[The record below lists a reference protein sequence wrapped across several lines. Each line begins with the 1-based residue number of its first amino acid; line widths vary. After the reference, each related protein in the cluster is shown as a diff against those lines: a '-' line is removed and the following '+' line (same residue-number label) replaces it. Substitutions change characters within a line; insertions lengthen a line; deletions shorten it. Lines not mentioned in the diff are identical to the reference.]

1 MTNLQPESVSR
12 ETLMS
17 KYFPGQEDA
26 IRAYAEFLTT
36 AGIERGLI
44 GPREGERIWE
54 RHIFNCL
61 PVTQL
66 LPQGASLFDIG
77 SGAGLPGIVIALARP
92 DLKVTLIEP
101 LERRVEFL
109 NEAVAA
115 IAAGGVEIEV
125 IRGRAQDVKK
135 SADFVTARAVAPMEK
150 LKKMSWH
157 MVKTGGSLLAM
168 KGESAAN
175 EMVGIKGAE
184 LHEIKLE
191 GIELGRVI
199 SVRKGSLISAE
210 ISAWLIH
217 VKQAIARARQ
227 RSSASGG

>member
-1 MTNLQPESVSR
+1 MAEAVSR
-12 ETLMS
+12 ETLIER
-17 KYFPGQEDA
+17 YFPSSKAE
-26 IRAYAEFLTT
+26 ILAYADFLIT

-44 GPREGERIWE
+44 GPREGERIWD

-66 LPQGASLFDIG
+66 LPEGASLFDIG

-109 NEAVAA
+109 REAT
-115 IAAGGVEIEV
+115 AGTSIEV
-125 IRGRAQDVKK
+125 IRGRAQDVKQ
-135 SADFVTARAVAPMEK
+135 SADFVTARAVAPLEK

-168 KGESAAN
+168 KGESAAA
-175 EMVGIKGAE
+175 EMEGVKGAT
-184 LHEIKLE
+184 LHEITLD
-191 GIELGRVI
+191 GIELGRIVAI
-199 SVRKGSLISAE
+199 KKGA
-210 ISAWLIH
+210 
-217 VKQAIARARQ
+217 
-227 RSSASGG
+227 

>member
-1 MTNLQPESVSR
+1 MENLQPELVPR
-12 ETLMS
+12 ETLIA
-17 KYFPGQEDA
+17 KYFPGQEGSIQA
-26 IRAYAEFLTT
+26 FAEFLTS

-44 GPREGERIWE
+44 GPREGERIWD

-66 LPQGASLFDIG
+66 LPNGASLFDIG

-92 DLKVTLIEP
+92 DLQVTLIEP

-115 IAAGGVEIEV
+115 IPGLVFPIQV

-135 SADFVTARAVAPMEK
+135 SADFVTARAVAPLEK

-168 KGESAAN
+168 KGESAAT
-175 EMVGIKGAE
+175 EMVGVKGAE
-184 LHEIKLE
+184 LHEIKLD
-191 GIELGRVI
+191 GIELGRII
-199 SVRKGSLISAE
+199 SIRKGA
-210 ISAWLIH
+210 
-217 VKQAIARARQ
+217 
-227 RSSASGG
+227 

>member
-1 MTNLQPESVSR
+1 MEQSVEGLVGR
-12 ETLMS
+12 
-17 KYFPGQEDA
+17 YFPERQEE
-26 IRAYAEFLTT
+26 IRAFAQFLTT

-66 LPQGASLFDIG
+66 LPQNASLFDIG

-109 NEAVAA
+109 KAA
-115 IAAGGVEIEV
+115 TEGLGIDV

-135 SADFVTARAVAPMEK
+135 SADYVTARAVAPLEK
-150 LKKMSWH
+150 LKKISWH
-157 MVKTGGSLLAM
+157 MVKTGGALLAM
-168 KGESAAN
+168 KGESAAA
-175 EMVGIKGAE
+175 EMVGVKNAV
-184 LHEIKLE
+184 LHEIELE
-191 GIELGRVI
+191 GIGLGRIVEL
-199 SVRKGSLISAE
+199 RKPS
-210 ISAWLIH
+210 
-217 VKQAIARARQ
+217 
-227 RSSASGG
+227 

>member
-1 MTNLQPESVSR
+1 MENLQPESVSH
-12 ETLMS
+12 ETLIAT
-17 KYFPGQEDA
+17 YFPEQKEA
-26 IRAYAEFLTT
+26 IQAYAELLTS

-61 PVTQL
+61 PILSL
-66 LPQGASLFDIG
+66 LPEGASLFDIG

-109 NEAVAA
+109 REAVA
-115 IAAGGVEIEV
+115 GTEIEV

-135 SADFVTARAVAPMEK
+135 SADFVTARAVAPLEK
-150 LKKMSWH
+150 LKKISWH

-168 KGESAAN
+168 KGESAAA
-175 EMVGIKGAE
+175 EMVVIKGAE

-191 GIELGRVI
+191 GIELGRIVSI
-199 SVRKGSLISAE
+199 RKG
-210 ISAWLIH
+210 
-217 VKQAIARARQ
+217 
-227 RSSASGG
+227 G

>member
-1 MTNLQPESVSR
+1 MAASDVSR
-12 ETLMS
+12 ETLIER
-17 KYFPGQEDA
+17 YFPERLDEIA
-26 IRAYAEFLTT
+26 AYAHFLTT

-61 PVTQL
+61 PVTKL

-92 DLKVTLIEP
+92 DLSVTLIEP
-101 LERRVEFL
+101 LERRVSFL
-109 NEAVAA
+109 TEAVEGLNLT
-115 IAAGGVEIEV
+115 INNMEV

-135 SADFVTARAVAPMEK
+135 SADFVTARAVAPLEK

-168 KGESAAN
+168 KGESASA
-175 EMVGIKGAE
+175 EMEGVKGAT
-184 LHEIKLE
+184 LHEITLE
-191 GIELGRVI
+191 GIELGRIVAI
-199 SVRKGSLISAE
+199 KKGA
-210 ISAWLIH
+210 
-217 VKQAIARARQ
+217 
-227 RSSASGG
+227 

>member
-1 MTNLQPESVSR
+1 MENLQPELVPR
-12 ETLMS
+12 ETLIA
-17 KYFPGQEDA
+17 KYFPGQEGSIQA
-26 IRAYAEFLTT
+26 FAEFLTS

-44 GPREGERIWE
+44 GPREGERIWD

-66 LPQGASLFDIG
+66 LPNGASLFDIG

-92 DLKVTLIEP
+92 DLQVTLIEP

-115 IAAGGVEIEV
+115 IPDLAFPIQV

-135 SADFVTARAVAPMEK
+135 SADFVTARAVAPLEK

-157 MVKTGGSLLAM
+157 LVKTGGSLLAM
-168 KGESAAN
+168 KGESAAT
-175 EMVGIKGAE
+175 EMVGVKGAE
-184 LHEIKLE
+184 LHEIKLD
-191 GIELGRVI
+191 GIELGRII
-199 SVRKGSLISAE
+199 SIGKGA
-210 ISAWLIH
+210 
-217 VKQAIARARQ
+217 
-227 RSSASGG
+227 

>member
-1 MTNLQPESVSR
+1 MENLQPESVSR
-12 ETLMS
+12 ETLIA
-17 KYFPGQEDA
+17 KYFPGQEGSIVA
-26 IRAYAEFLTT
+26 FAQFLVG

-44 GPREGERIWE
+44 GPREGERIWD

-66 LPQGASLFDIG
+66 LPNGASLFDIG

-92 DLKVTLIEP
+92 DLRVTLIEP

-115 IAAGGVEIEV
+115 IPDLPFPIQVL
-125 IRGRAQDVKK
+125 RGRAQDVKK
-135 SADFVTARAVAPMEK
+135 SADFVTARAVAPLEK

-168 KGESAAN
+168 KGESAAS
-175 EMVGIKGAE
+175 EMVGVKSAE

-191 GIELGRVI
+191 GIELGRII
-199 SVRKGSLISAE
+199 SVRKGA
-210 ISAWLIH
+210 
-217 VKQAIARARQ
+217 
-227 RSSASGG
+227 

>member
-1 MTNLQPESVSR
+1 MENLQPESVSR
-12 ETLMS
+12 ETLIA
-17 KYFPGQEDA
+17 KNFPGQTDA
-26 IRAYAEFLTT
+26 IQRYADFLVG

-44 GPREGERIWE
+44 GPREGERIWD

-61 PVTQL
+61 PITQL
-66 LPQGASLFDIG
+66 LPEGASLFDIG

-92 DLKVTLIEP
+92 DVKVTLIEP

-109 NEAVAA
+109 NEVVAA
-115 IAAGGVEIEV
+115 ISSDLIEIEV

-135 SADFVTARAVAPMEK
+135 SANFVTARAVAPLEK

-168 KGESAAN
+168 KGESAAA
-175 EMVGIKGAE
+175 EMVGVKGAE

-191 GIELGRVI
+191 GIELGRII
-199 SVRKGSLISAE
+199 SVRKGA
-210 ISAWLIH
+210 
-217 VKQAIARARQ
+217 
-227 RSSASGG
+227 

>member
-1 MTNLQPESVSR
+1 MEHSVEGLVGR
-12 ETLMS
+12 
-17 KYFPGQEDA
+17 YFPERQAE

-44 GPREGERIWE
+44 GPREGERMWE

-66 LPQGASLFDIG
+66 LPQGASLFDLG

-109 NEAVAA
+109 KEATE
-115 IAAGGVEIEV
+115 GLGIEV

-135 SADFVTARAVAPMEK
+135 SADYVTARAVAPLEK
-150 LKKMSWH
+150 LKKISWH
-157 MVKTGGSLLAM
+157 MVKTGGALLAM
-168 KGESAAN
+168 KGESAAT
-175 EMVGIKGAE
+175 EMVGVKNAV
-184 LHEIKLE
+184 LHEIDLE
-191 GIELGRVI
+191 GIGLGRI
-199 SVRKGSLISAE
+199 IELRKGA
-210 ISAWLIH
+210 
-217 VKQAIARARQ
+217 
-227 RSSASGG
+227 

>member
-12 ETLMS
+12 ETNIE
-17 KYFPGQEDA
+17 KYFPGQEGA

-168 KGESAAN
+168 KGESAAT

-199 SVRKGSLISAE
+199 SVRKGSLISA
-210 ISAWLIH
+210 
-217 VKQAIARARQ
+217 
-227 RSSASGG
+227 

>member
-1 MTNLQPESVSR
+1 MSASDVSR
-12 ETLMS
+12 ETLIER
-17 KYFPGQEDA
+17 YFPERLDEIA
-26 IRAYAEFLTT
+26 AYAHFLTT

-92 DLKVTLIEP
+92 DLSVTLIEP
-101 LERRVEFL
+101 LERRVSFL
-109 NEAVAA
+109 TEAVEGLNLT
-115 IAAGGVEIEV
+115 INNIEV

-135 SADFVTARAVAPMEK
+135 SADFVTARAVAPLEK

-168 KGESAAN
+168 KGESASA
-175 EMVGIKGAE
+175 EMEGVKGAT
-184 LHEIKLE
+184 LHEITLE
-191 GIELGRVI
+191 GIELGRIVAI
-199 SVRKGSLISAE
+199 KKGA
-210 ISAWLIH
+210 
-217 VKQAIARARQ
+217 
-227 RSSASGG
+227 

>member
-1 MTNLQPESVSR
+1 MEVSR
-12 ETLMS
+12 ETALS
-17 KYFPGQEDA
+17 REELIERYFPSRQNE
-26 IRAYAEFLTT
+26 IKKYAKFLVG

-61 PVTQL
+61 PITQL

-109 NEAVAA
+109 NEAVVAV
-115 IAAGGVEIEV
+115 AAGGVEIEV

-168 KGESAAN
+168 KGESASA
-175 EMVGIKGAE
+175 EMEGVKGAT
-184 LHEIKLE
+184 LHEITLE
-191 GIELGRVI
+191 GIELGRIVAI
-199 SVRKGSLISAE
+199 KKGA
-210 ISAWLIH
+210 
-217 VKQAIARARQ
+217 
-227 RSSASGG
+227 

>member
-12 ETLMS
+12 ETLLTQ
-17 KYFPGQEDA
+17 YFPGQEDA

-66 LPQGASLFDIG
+66 LPEGASLFDIG

-199 SVRKGSLISAE
+199 SVRKGSVISA
-210 ISAWLIH
+210 
-217 VKQAIARARQ
+217 
-227 RSSASGG
+227 

>member
-1 MTNLQPESVSR
+1 VEQSVDSLISRFFPER
-12 ETLMS
+12 EA
-17 KYFPGQEDA
+17 Q
-26 IRAYAEFLTT
+26 IRAYAQFLLT

-92 DLKVTLIEP
+92 DLQVTLIEP

-109 NEAVAA
+109 KEATE
-115 IAAGGVEIEV
+115 GLGIEV

-135 SADFVTARAVAPMEK
+135 SADYVTARAVAPLEK

-157 MVKTGGSLLAM
+157 MVKTGGALLAM
-168 KGESAAN
+168 KGESAAT
-175 EMVGIKGAE
+175 EMQGVKNAT
-184 LHEIKLE
+184 LHEITLE
-191 GIELGRVI
+191 GVGLGRIVEL
-199 SVRKGSLISAE
+199 RKGA
-210 ISAWLIH
+210 ANN
-217 VKQAIARARQ
+217 
-227 RSSASGG
+227 

>member
-1 MTNLQPESVSR
+1 MENLQPESVSR
-12 ETLMS
+12 ETLIA
-17 KYFPGQEDA
+17 KYFPGQEGSIVA
-26 IRAYAEFLTT
+26 FAEFLVG

-44 GPREGERIWE
+44 GPREGERIWD

-66 LPQGASLFDIG
+66 LPNGASLFDIG

-92 DLKVTLIEP
+92 DLQVTLIEP

-115 IAAGGVEIEV
+115 IPDLPFPIQVL
-125 IRGRAQDVKK
+125 RGRAQDIRK
-135 SADFVTARAVAPMEK
+135 SADFVTARAVAPLEK

-168 KGESAAN
+168 KGESASS
-175 EMVGIKGAE
+175 EMEGVKGAT
-184 LHEIKLE
+184 LHEITLE
-191 GIELGRVI
+191 GIGLGRIVAI
-199 SVRKGSLISAE
+199 KKGA
-210 ISAWLIH
+210 
-217 VKQAIARARQ
+217 
-227 RSSASGG
+227 

>member
-1 MTNLQPESVSR
+1 
-12 ETLMS
+12 
-17 KYFPGQEDA
+17 
-26 IRAYAEFLTT
+26 
-36 AGIERGLI
+36 LI

-92 DLKVTLIEP
+92 DLTVTLIEP
-101 LERRVEFL
+101 LERRVSFL
-109 NEAVAA
+109 NEAVV
-115 IAAGGVEIEV
+115 GLNIEV

-135 SADFVTARAVAPMEK
+135 SADFVTARAVAPLEK

-168 KGESAAN
+168 KGESASA
-175 EMVGIKGAE
+175 EMEGVKGAT
-184 LHEIKLE
+184 LHEITLD
-191 GIELGRVI
+191 GIGLGRIVAI
-199 SVRKGSLISAE
+199 KKGA
-210 ISAWLIH
+210 
-217 VKQAIARARQ
+217 
-227 RSSASGG
+227 

>member
-1 MTNLQPESVSR
+1 MEHSVEGLVGR
-12 ETLMS
+12 
-17 KYFPGQEDA
+17 YFPERQAE
-26 IRAYAEFLTT
+26 IRAYAEFLKT

-44 GPREGERIWE
+44 GPREGERMWE

-109 NEAVAA
+109 KEATE
-115 IAAGGVEIEV
+115 GLGIEV

-135 SADFVTARAVAPMEK
+135 SADYVTARAVAPLEK
-150 LKKMSWH
+150 LKKISWH
-157 MVKTGGSLLAM
+157 MVKTGGALLAM
-168 KGESAAN
+168 KGESAAT
-175 EMVGIKGAE
+175 EMVGVKNAV
-184 LHEIKLE
+184 LHEIDLE
-191 GIELGRVI
+191 GIGLGRI
-199 SVRKGSLISAE
+199 IELRKGA
-210 ISAWLIH
+210 
-217 VKQAIARARQ
+217 
-227 RSSASGG
+227 